1 MLNINDLSTDYQVK
15 RLTPRDVD
23 HALHLVQGNS
33 SFFSYCPPA
42 PTRHSVLEDMKVVP
56 TNKTADDKY
65 YLGYYADDELV
76 AIIDFIVGYP
86 AEKDVWIGF
95 FMVDAKLQRQGIGSK
110 IMDELSAELNK
121 IGSNRIEVAYP
132 KGNDQSK
139 QFLLKNGFVAMEREV
154 SVPGYTMVIME
165 KSFS

>member
-1 MLNINDLSTDYQVK
+1 MLNINDLSSSYQVK

-33 SFFSYCPPA
+33 NFFSYCPPA

-56 TNKTADDKY
+56 ANKTADDKY

-76 AIIDFIVGYP
+76 AIIDFIIGYP
-86 AEKDVWIGF
+86 AESDAWIGF
-95 FMVDAKLQRQGIGSK
+95 FMVDTKSQKRGIGSK
-110 IMDELSAELNK
+110 ILDELSAVLSK
-121 IGSNRIEVAYP
+121 AGLKRIEVAYP

-139 QFLLKNGFVAMEREV
+139 QFLLKNSFVSMKREV
-154 SVPGYTMVIME
+154 PVPGYTMVIME
-165 KSFS
+165 KIF